1 MCQRYILVNN
11 MEEIES
17 RFELSHQ
24 MISFSPNYNIS
35 IGQFV
40 PVITDA
46 KPQGIQLFQFGLT
59 PFWAKK
65 EMLIVKASN
74 LS

>member
-1 MCQRYILVNN
+1 
-11 MEEIES
+11 MEQIES

-24 MISFSPNYNIS
+24 MISFSPNYNIC

-46 KPQGIQLFQFGLT
+46 KPHEIQLFQFGLA

-65 EMLIVKASN
+65 EMLIVNASN
-74 LS
+74 MS